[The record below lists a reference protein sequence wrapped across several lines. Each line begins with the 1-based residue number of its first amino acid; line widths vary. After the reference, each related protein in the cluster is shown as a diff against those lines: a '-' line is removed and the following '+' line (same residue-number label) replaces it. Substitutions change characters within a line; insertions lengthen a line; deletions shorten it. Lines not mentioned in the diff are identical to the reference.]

1 MVDLKGQYNNI
12 KVEIDSAIQ
21 DVLDSAQ
28 FIKGPAVAQFENN
41 LAEYL
46 NVKHVISCANG
57 TDALLVSLMALDLEK
72 GDEVI
77 VPAFTY
83 VATAE
88 VIALLGLT
96 PIMVDVCRDTFNIS
110 LEHVKNAVT
119 PRTKV
124 IIPVHL
130 YGQCGDIE
138 SIVEFA
144 SERGIKVIEDNAQ
157 SIGSILTL
165 KSGEKRQAGTLGD
178 ISTTSFFPA
187 KNLGCYGDGGAVYT
201 NNTELAKKIR
211 MICNHGQ
218 VKKYV
223 HSVIGVNSRLDSIQ
237 AAILHVKLKHF
248 DKFIAARN
256 SVADNYDQAFID
268 IEDIVTPFR
277 QENSTH
283 TFYQY
288 TIKVSSEI
296 RDNLKSHLAE
306 SGIPST
312 VYYPIPLYKQEA
324 YQNLSKPDLKLA
336 NTEILCGSVLSLP
349 IHTEMDIQTQKI
361 IVKSIKSF
369 FS

>member
-1 MVDLKGQYNNI
+1 MVDLVGQYKNI
-12 KVEIDSAIQ
+12 KTEIDSAIQ
-21 DVLDSAQ
+21 EVLDSAQ
-28 FIKGPAVAQFENN
+28 FIKGPTVAQFENN

-57 TDALLVSLMALDLEK
+57 TDALLVSLMALDLKK

-96 PIMVDVCRDTFNIS
+96 PIMVDVDLDTFNIS
-110 LEHVKNAVT
+110 LEHVKHAIT
-119 PRTKV
+119 AKTKV

-130 YGQCGDIE
+130 FGQCSDIE
-138 SIVEFA
+138 SLVEFA
-144 SERGIKVIEDNAQ
+144 KKRGIKVIEDNAQ

-201 NNTELAKKIR
+201 NNTELADKIR

-223 HSVIGVNSRLDSIQ
+223 HSVVGVNSRLDSIQ
-237 AAILHVKLKHF
+237 AAILNVKLKHF

-256 SVADNYDQAFID
+256 LVADNYDQAFSE
-268 IEDIVTPFR
+268 IEGVARPYR
-277 QENSTH
+277 QNNSTH

-288 TIKVSSEI
+288 TIKVSREI
-296 RDNLKSHLAE
+296 RDSLKSHLAKA
-306 SGIPST
+306 GIPST

-324 YQNLSKPDLKLA
+324 YRSISIPNVELE
-336 NTEILCGSVLSLP
+336 NTETLCKSVLSLP
-349 IHTEMDIQTQKI
+349 IHTEMDTQTQQVI
-361 IVKSIKSF
+361 IESIKSF
-369 FS
+369 FN